1 MATLARRLRLI
12 DYFSLAF
19 GTMIGTGWLVVMDDW
34 LIRGGPAGAVLG
46 FFIGGAML
54 FPIGYVYGK
63 LIQAMPDAAG
73 EVAYTAKVFPRFV
86 SFATG
91 WTMLLSYFCVCP
103 YEAVAAA
110 KIAGYLF
117 PSLNSMVLYH
127 VGTRPVYLPHLIIG
141 LVVAALLTAMN
152 YHGIQVSAGFQTW
165 TTLSVIALA
174 LAFAS
179 AGFGH
184 GSAANLEPLFPRN
197 PFIAILLV
205 VQIVPFFMTGFE
217 SVGKSAEES
226 ETGFGGHRFFLAIGL
241 AIVVGILFYVVV
253 IASVSFA
260 APRQTF
266 LNEGF
271 ATAVALEKAVGA
283 HWIVSLIMAT
293 AFLSVL
299 KCFNGNMVATSRM
312 FFALG
317 RRGLVPSGVS
327 YVHPRNRTPSVAV
340 LCVGFA
346 TVVCVFGGDAI
357 LIPVSEVGSVTAAV
371 GWMAACASMARMKP
385 SGKESIAVAVGLTV
399 TAVLVLMKVVP
410 AIPGHFTVYEWIA
423 MAAWSALGLALHRGA
438 RQPALAPA
446 VAQDVAA
453 QD

>member
-1 MATLARRLRLI
+1 MVTLARKLRLV

-34 LIRGGPAGAVLG
+34 LIRGGPAGAILG
-46 FFIGGAML
+46 FLLGGAML

-127 VGTRPVYLPHLIIG
+127 AGGRPVYLPHLIIG
-141 LVVAALLTAMN
+141 LVVAAAMTAMN
-152 YHGIQVSAGFQTW
+152 YRGIQVSAGFQTW
-165 TTLSVIALA
+165 TTLSVIALG

-184 GSAANLEPLFPRN
+184 GSATNLEPLFPRN
-197 PFIAILLV
+197 PFVAILLI

-217 SVGKSAEES
+217 SVGKSAEEA
-226 ETGFGGHRFFLAIGL
+226 EAGFGGRRFFLAIGL
-241 AIVVGILFYVVV
+241 AIWVGILFYVMV
-253 IASVSFA
+253 IAAVSFA
-260 APRQTF
+260 APRETF
-266 LNEGF
+266 LNESF
-271 ATAVALEKAVGA
+271 ATAVALEKSVGA

-312 FFALG
+312 FYALG
-317 RRGLVPSGVS
+317 RRGLVHPGVG
-327 YVHPRNRTPSVAV
+327 YVHSRNRTPSVSV
-340 LCVGFA
+340 VCVGLA
-346 TVVCVFGGDAI
+346 TAIAVFGGDAI

-371 GWMAACASMARMKP
+371 GWMAACASLARMKP
-385 SGKESIAVAVGLTV
+385 TSKELTAVVVGLTV
-399 TAVLVLMKVVP
+399 TAGLVLMKVVP
-410 AIPGHFTVYEWIA
+410 AVPGHFNVYEW
-423 MAAWSALGLALHRGA
+423 MAVAVWSALGLALHRGS
-438 RQPALAPA
+438 RQPALA
-446 VAQDVAA
+446 VAQADS
-453 QD
+453 